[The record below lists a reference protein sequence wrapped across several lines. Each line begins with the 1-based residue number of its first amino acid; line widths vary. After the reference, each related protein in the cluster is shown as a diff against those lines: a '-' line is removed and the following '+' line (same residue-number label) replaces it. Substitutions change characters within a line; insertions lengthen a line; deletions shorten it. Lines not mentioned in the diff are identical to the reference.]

1 MNRFTK
7 YAAILV
13 GVALIGSASQTF
25 GFAVAWGTFESRF
38 LTLDGGTTGVAQ
50 GSLVKIGILSTSE
63 ANMIANQNSIA
74 FIDANFNAWKTST
87 VGDATSL
94 DGAWTTVSTGP
105 GAGFFSQLIYVLA
118 YNAPTAGSATQVG
131 LYKVTGLLFPT
142 SDGAAQVTWDIGDPA
157 AVAVIGALHTGTIVT
172 PTDLAGGDAA
182 ALHLVPEPSSI
193 ALVGLGLLG
202 AVGMI
207 RRRRS

>member
-25 GFAVAWGTFESRF
+25 GMAENWQALGVV
-38 LTLDGGTTGVAQ
+38 LTLQGGQVAVSQ
-50 GSLVKIGILSTSE
+50 GALLKIGILSTSE
-63 ANMIANQNSIA
+63 ANMIANQNNIA
-74 FIDANFNAWKTST
+74 FIDANFNTWNTTS
-87 VGDATSL
+87 VGAGTGF
-94 DGAWTTVSTGP
+94 DGLWTTASTGP
-105 GAGFFSQLIYVLA
+105 GAGFFSQTVYVLA
-118 YNAPTAGSATQVG
+118 YNAPTPGASTQVG
-131 LYKVTGLLFPT
+131 LFKIPGNVFPV
-142 SDGAAQVTWDIGDPA
+142 SDSAGANTWALEDPNL
-157 AVAVIGALHTGTIVT
+157 VAVIGSLHSGTVTT
-172 PTDLAGGDAA
+172 PTDLAGADAV

-202 AVGMI
+202 AVGIM